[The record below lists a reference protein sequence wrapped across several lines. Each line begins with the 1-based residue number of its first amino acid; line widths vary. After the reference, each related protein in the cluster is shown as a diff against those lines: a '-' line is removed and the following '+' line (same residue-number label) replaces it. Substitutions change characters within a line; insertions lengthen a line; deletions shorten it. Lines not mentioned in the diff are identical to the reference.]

1 MKIRYKLK
9 AQQTVAQSGKSIK
22 QLVTNYYYQIYG
34 SGLAYISWKQMC
46 YYLLALW
53 WSLWN
58 ELWLFQ
64 MDRCSKCETSFA
76 LTALRTEPNSITVQK
91 LIHSKYA

>member
-46 YYLLALW
+46 
-53 WSLWN
+53 
-58 ELWLFQ
+58 
-64 MDRCSKCETSFA
+64 
-76 LTALRTEPNSITVQK
+76 
-91 LIHSKYA
+91 